1 MIHSKASIIQ
11 LHKVARFKV
20 VHKVVGFLQGCNKP
34 SAGLDNSMTLEFHS
48 SNSQRPG
55 SKIPWTKGSILS
67 ESQNSKFQV
76 KFEGSQCTKL
86 SGFTASTK
94 LPDLQKVEGSR
105 PEIQDSNVAGFQG
118 WLQESTAGFDC
129 FKTPRFQS
137 SGTGFQS
144 SPGFQ
149 ACNVRGHKLQ
159 TCTRI
164 PRIQVSKVL
173 GLLQGF
179 RVSGFPRFQD
189 LMTYETTRHVK
200 ERKMQTKLWLMER
213 LLQDFQQRVSARF
226 MPGFQQRFR

>member
-1 MIHSKASIIQ
+1 MRAPSAQSYQGSRQAPSFPCKRSK
-11 LHKVARFKV
+11 VRFQRSRIPM
-20 VHKVVGFLQGCNKP
+20 LQG
-34 SAGLDNSMTLEFHS
+34 
-48 SNSQRPG
+48 
-55 SKIPWTKGSILS
+55 SKVTG
-67 ESQNSKFQV
+67 
-76 KFEGSQCTKL
+76 
-86 SGFTASTK
+86 
-94 LPDLQKVEGSR
+94 
-105 PEIQDSNVAGFQG
+105 
-118 WLQESTAGFDC
+118 LQESTAGFDC

>member
-94 LPDLQKVEGSR
+94 LPLQKVEGSI

-118 WLQESTAGFDC
+118 YRAPGIHSRVRLFQNSKISEFRDYRVPELSRVPSLQC
-129 FKTPRFQS
+129 
-137 SGTGFQS
+137 
-144 SPGFQ
+144 
-149 ACNVRGHKLQ
+149 
-159 TCTRI
+159 
-164 PRIQVSKVL
+164 
-173 GLLQGF
+173 QG
-179 RVSGFPRFQD
+179 
-189 LMTYETTRHVK
+189 
-200 ERKMQTKLWLMER
+200 
-213 LLQDFQQRVSARF
+213 A
-226 MPGFQQRFR
+226 